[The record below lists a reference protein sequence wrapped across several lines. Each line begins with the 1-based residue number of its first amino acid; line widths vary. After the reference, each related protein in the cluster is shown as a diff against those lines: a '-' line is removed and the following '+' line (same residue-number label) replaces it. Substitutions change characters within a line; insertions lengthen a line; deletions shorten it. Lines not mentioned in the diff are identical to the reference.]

1 VHASDEESRNTC
13 PPSRLMQLRA
23 SKLFSNESESVVHA
37 AVRARVAVSV
47 ALALLLPSVYFPSSV
62 LVTRMCLISPL
73 ALFAVKEV
81 QVNKSVGVSGS
92 QHFRMSVAVTTS
104 SLQGSGRRVV
114 VLQSVLKSMRVV
126 KLVHACLKA

>member
-1 VHASDEESRNTC
+1 
-13 PPSRLMQLRA
+13 MQLRA
-23 SKLFSNESESVVHA
+23 SKLFSNESESIVHA

-81 QVNKSVGVSGS
+81 QVNTSVRVSGRNIS
-92 QHFRMSVAVTTS
+92 ACQSLSRPLASKGVADVSSYFRV
-104 SLQGSGRRVV
+104 
-114 VLQSVLKSMRVV
+114 
-126 KLVHACLKA
+126 